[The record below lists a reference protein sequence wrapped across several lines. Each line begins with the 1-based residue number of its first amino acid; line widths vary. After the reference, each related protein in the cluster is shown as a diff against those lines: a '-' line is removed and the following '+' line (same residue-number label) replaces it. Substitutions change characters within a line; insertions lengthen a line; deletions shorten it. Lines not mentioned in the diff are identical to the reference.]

1 MLPTI
6 LICLGL
12 AAAIGGAIYVLV
24 RDKKQGK
31 SSCGCGCSTCPM
43 SGACHGTADK
53 SVAKPDAPTHT
64 EHEPEGGDT
73 EACAE

>member
-12 AAAIGGAIYVLV
+12 AAAVGGAIYVLV

-31 SSCGCGCSTCPM
+31 SSCGCGCASCPM
-43 SGACHGTADK
+43 GGMCHAK
-53 SVAKPDAPTHT
+53 SPETTMSAKET
-64 EHEPEGGDT
+64 E
-73 EACAE
+73 